1 MADNEK
7 KTYEELADEALDAVS
22 GGLFGG
28 NDVTVLCAGGCGNT
42 IQLVNANI
50 GDDGKFYCSTCF
62 NKPTGA

>member
-28 NDVTVLCAGGCGNT
+28 NDVTVLCAGGCGNL
-42 IQLVNANI
+42 IELVSANI
-50 GDDGKFYCSTCF
+50 GDDGKCYCSTCF